1 MSQPPTP
8 YSRQYNFSGWSV
20 SNPTTPH
27 QGNKLD
33 QEYNALLATVNATI
47 SRLSEIQKDDG
58 TLRTTAASSAAKA
71 WVTFNGTGA
80 QATILASFNVASVYR
95 TTTGVYLITFTAPL
109 ASVNYCWNASAR
121 GPSTLPV
128 YACQNVNGQD
138 VNGAAQTINQM
149 YVVTA
154 DSAGNVNC
162 PLVNVVIYG

>member
-33 QEYNALLATVNATI
+33 QEYNALLTTVNATI

-58 TLRTTAASSAAKA
+58 TLRTTASSSAAKA

-80 QATILASFNVASVYR
+80 SPTILASLNVSSVSSPAV
-95 TTTGVYLITFTAPL
+95 GVYLITFTTPL

-121 GPSTLPV
+121 GASTLPV
-128 YACQNVNGQD
+128 FACQNVYGNT
-138 VNGAAQTINQM
+138 QTTTQM
-149 YVVTA
+149 SVVTA
-154 DSAGNVNC
+154 DSVGNVNC

>member
-80 QATILASFNVASVYR
+80 SPTILASLNVSSVSSPAV
-95 TTTGVYLITFTAPL
+95 GVYLITFTAPL

-121 GPSTLPV
+121 GASTLPIFS
-128 YACQNVNGQD
+128 CQNVNG
-138 VNGAAQTINQM
+138 NTQTTTQM
-149 YVVTA
+149 SVVTA